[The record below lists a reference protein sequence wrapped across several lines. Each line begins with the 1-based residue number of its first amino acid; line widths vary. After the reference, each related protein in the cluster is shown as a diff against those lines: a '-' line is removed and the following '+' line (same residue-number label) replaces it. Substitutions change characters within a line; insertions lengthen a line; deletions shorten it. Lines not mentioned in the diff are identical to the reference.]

1 MREGLGPWAEGE
13 SILIL
18 SPLTSVPLSRRPGQ
32 QNHPATAPATTS
44 LLLTSIPQSRRGG
57 ETGLVGRAPIEPE
70 PARLGSFELE
80 PSLARA
86 AFSSARMFRA
96 EPSRARAGGT
106 ARLGFFEP
114 SRAGSN
120 FFYSHVRS
128 PTFLV
133 RTLES
138 ISLCHTHFLVQDVI
152 GTSTNNGALR
162 Y

>member
-1 MREGLGPWAEGE
+1 MEPEPNRTVKYGSGPV
-13 SILIL
+13 LNR
-18 SPLTSVPLSRRPGQ
+18 T
-32 QNHPATAPATTS
+32 ATT
-44 LLLTSIPQSRRGG
+44 LPHIYADHDVICCLPWTQFKMKALTTQTNRQNVR
-57 ETGLVGRAPIEPE
+57 GRAPIEP
-70 PARLGSFELE
+70 E

-86 AFSSARMFRA
+86 AFSSARIFRA

-128 PTFLV
+128 STFLV
-133 RTLES
+133 RTLEN

-152 GTSTNNGALR
+152 GISTNNGALR